1 MNKEIWKDI
10 KDYEGLYQVS
20 NLGRVKSLARKS
32 KHSRG
37 YIAYYK
43 EKILAPASIK
53 GYLVVNLSKDGSN
66 KRYYIHRL
74 VASAFIPN
82 PDNLPEVNHIDENK
96 MNNSVENLE
105 WCNHSYNSNH
115 GTRAER
121 ISKANTNNIKISKS
135 VLCVET
141 GIIYASV
148 HEAGRQ
154 MNLDFSQ
161 IATVCRGYRN
171 RKTYAGYHWKYV

>member
-1 MNKEIWKDI
+1 MN
-10 KDYEGLYQVS
+10 GFYQVS
-20 NLGRVKSLARKS
+20 NLGRIKSLARKS

-37 YIAYYK
+37 YIAHYK

-53 GYLVVNLSKDGSN
+53 GYLVVNLSKDRSN

-82 PDNLPEVNHIDENK
+82 PDNLPEVNHKDENK
-96 MNNSVENLE
+96 TNNSADNLE
-105 WCNHSYNSNH
+105 WCTHKHNSNH
-115 GTRAER
+115 GTRPNR
-121 ISKANTNNIKISKS
+121 ISKSNTNNKSTSKP

-171 RKTYAGYHWKYV
+171 RKTYAGYHWKFVKEKTV